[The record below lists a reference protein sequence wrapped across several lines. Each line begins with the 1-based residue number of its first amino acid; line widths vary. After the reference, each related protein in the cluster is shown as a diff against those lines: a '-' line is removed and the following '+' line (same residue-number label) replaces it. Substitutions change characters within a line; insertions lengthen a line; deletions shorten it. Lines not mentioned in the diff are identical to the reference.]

1 LGVLQDDIATYPHGM
16 ISTFNFR
23 ILNNQAQFALREKPF
38 TFFQKIGDPGS
49 LILWTASKFKQ
60 GAEKREVVV
69 I

>member
-1 LGVLQDDIATYPHGM
+1 M

-23 ILNNQAQFALREKPF
+23 ILNNQALFALRERPF